1 MFSAVSDMKGLL
13 KGLSD
18 AADTGVG
25 LCPQLTGSFA
35 TQLGDISQK
44 NPHQGQPRALPRLG
58 SALHQQF
65 CTRTQHSPPNVGGN
79 TLPDVEGN
87 PCQMWG
93 GKHYPD
99 PPQPPSP
106 SLHQQS
112 CCLHGHQFKLNL
124 HLKRSQQMG
133 KSVVWAEINLL
144 KLSEE

>member
-13 KGLSD
+13 TGLSD

-44 NPHQGQPRALPRLG
+44 NHIKGSQEPSPGWAQHCTSSSAPVHSIPH
-58 SALHQQF
+58 
-65 CTRTQHSPPNVGGN
+65 
-79 TLPDVEGN
+79 
-87 PCQMWG
+87 QMWG
-93 GKHYPD
+93 ETPYQMWRETPARCGGESTILTL
-99 PPQPPSP
+99 PQPPSP

-112 CCLHGHQFKLNL
+112 CCLHGHPFKLNL

>member
-1 MFSAVSDMKGLL
+1 MFSAVPDMKGLL

-18 AADTGVG
+18 AADTGVPNARAP
-25 LCPQLTGSFA
+25 LPPSWA
-35 TQLGDISQK
+35 TSPK
-44 NPHQGQPRALPRLG
+44 KPHQGQPKALPRLG

-65 CTRTQHSPPNVGGN
+65 CTRTQHSSPNVW
-79 TLPDVEGN
+79 GN
-87 PCQMWG
+87 PYQMWG
-93 GKHYPD
+93 ETPARCGGESTILTL
-99 PPQPPSP
+99 PQPPSP

-112 CCLHGHQFKLNL
+112 CCLHWHPFKLNL

>member
-1 MFSAVSDMKGLL
+1 MFSAVPDMKGLL

-25 LCPQLTGSFA
+25 LCPQRTGSFA
-35 TQLGDISQK
+35 TQLGDISPK
-44 NPHQGQPRALPRLG
+44 PHQGQPRALPRLG

-65 CTRTQHSPPNVGGN
+65 CTHTQHPPPNMG
-79 TLPDVEGN
+79 EN
-87 PCQMWG
+87 PCQMLEETSARCG
-93 GKHYPD
+93 GESTILTL
-99 PPQPPSP
+99 PQPPSP
-106 SLHQQS
+106 SLRQQS
-112 CCLHGHQFKLNL
+112 CCLHGHPFKLNL